1 MFKDG
6 KVCLSVEVLQ
16 ALGCMSGSVKL
27 LVYMIERLDTKTGLI
42 FIQPK
47 QVMKDLE
54 IKSATYHLW
63 IRKLE
68 QAGLIKKL
76 NPYTY
81 KILF

>member
-1 MFKDG
+1 MLKDG
-6 KVCLSVEVLQ
+6 KVYLPVEVLQ
-16 ALGCMSGSVKL
+16 ALGCNGSVKL
-27 LVYMIERLDTKTGLI
+27 LVYMIERLDSKTGLA

-47 QVMKDLE
+47 QAMQDLG
-54 IKSATYHLW
+54 IKTATYHLW